1 MTTTACTH
9 KAEAVTIYL
18 GGGMRAVRYRIVDN
32 LDAFVDWADTLEE
45 ASRLV
50 TQLSEPKP
58 DE

>member
-9 KAEAVTIYL
+9 KAEAVTIYI
-18 GGGMRAVRYRIVDN
+18 GAGMRVIKYRIVDN